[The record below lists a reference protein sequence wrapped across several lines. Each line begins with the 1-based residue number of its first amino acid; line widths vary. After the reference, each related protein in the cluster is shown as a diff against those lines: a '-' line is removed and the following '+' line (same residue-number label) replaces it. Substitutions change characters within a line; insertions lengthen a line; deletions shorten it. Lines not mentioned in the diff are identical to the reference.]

1 MIERGQPMQLQK
13 TSSPAADHRR
23 QMIWQVWVPLGASI
37 LIILALMVLTII
49 GAVNRSDHV
58 ERWGN
63 LSAVWVIIPVL
74 ISSLIFITILLA
86 VVYGMSKLLKNMPEW
101 MLKAQLG
108 MVHIG
113 LIVRR
118 AADAATRPVMAVN
131 GVDARAKTFWQRIFG
146 KK

>member
-1 MIERGQPMQLQK
+1 MHLQGN
-13 TSSPAADHRR
+13 SSPAADHRR
-23 QMIWQVWVPLGASI
+23 QMIWQIWVPLGASI
-37 LIILALMVLTII
+37 LIILALMTLTVV
-49 GAVNRSDHV
+49 GAFMKSDQL

-74 ISSLIFITILLA
+74 ISTFIFLVIA
-86 VVYGMSKLLKNMPEW
+86 FACVYGMSKLLQKMPGW
-101 MLKAQLG
+101 MLRLQLG

-113 LIVRR
+113 LIFRR

-131 GVDARAKTFWQRIFG
+131 GVETRVKTLWQKIFG